1 MKFLEFL
8 ELEMTPP
15 GNYGWFHIIFLVLI
29 LCATAALII
38 FARDVTDKKFRR
50 IVLITWIVLLAF
62 EIYKQII
69 FTFKVKDGVVEASY
83 QWYSFPFQFCSSP
96 LYVLPFIAFLKDGK
110 VRNALMAFAS
120 TFMLFGGL
128 AVMFYPNDVFCEY
141 IGINIQTMVH
151 HGFQLAI
158 GVYIAVYNRKKL
170 SIKFIW
176 PAVIVFACF
185 AVTAIAINEIGH
197 AALPDHTFN
206 MFFIS
211 RHHACT
217 LPVLGMFYGDPANPL
232 LPYPAFLIMYLVG
245 FCLVALIIYTVEW
258 ALIVKTTNKN
268 AKFYQA

>member
-8 ELEMTPP
+8 EKQMTPP
-15 GNYGWFHIIFLVLI
+15 GNYGWFHLLFLVLI
-29 LCATAALII
+29 IGVIVALIV
-38 FARDVTDKKFRR
+38 FARDVSENKFRR
-50 IVLITWIVLLAF
+50 IVLITWIVSLVF

-69 FTFKVKDGVVEASY
+69 FTFKVNNGVIEASY

-96 LYVLPFIAFLKDGK
+96 LYVLPLIAFLKDGK

-128 AVMFYPNDVFCEY
+128 AVMLYPNDVFCEF

-151 HGFQLAI
+151 HGLQLAMGI
-158 GVYIAVYNRKKL
+158 YIAVYNRKKL
-170 SIKFIW
+170 SFKFMW
-176 PAVIVFACF
+176 PGVIVFACF
-185 AVTAIAINEIGH
+185 AVVAIAINEIGH
-197 AALPDHTFN
+197 AVLPEHTFN

-217 LPVLGMFYGDPANPL
+217 LPVLSMFYSDPANPL
-232 LPYPAFLIMYLVG
+232 LPYPLFLIMYLIG
-245 FCLVALIIYTVEW
+245 FCLVALIMYTVEW